1 MTQNKQPQK
10 YISKKQTL
18 REQRVIARQRQ
29 QWVWV
34 GIGLLA
40 LVFAGAFIFW
50 PRPTAEPVDATRL
63 TDDPS
68 LGSVAAKVTIVEYGD
83 FGCSACQAWH
93 RAGIVEQI
101 RAKYGDKVRFVW
113 RDFPVITPQSPKAA
127 EAAQCAYDQGKFWE
141 YHDLLYDRA
150 PAIGLSDLKSYAS
163 QLGLDTTKFNQCLDS
178 GQYQAAVD
186 RDKQEAFA
194 RGFRGTPSFLIND
207 KPLAGPPSLQY
218 LQNLIDSILGIGGD
232 FFQGIGVD

>member
-1 MTQNKQPQK
+1 MTQNKQPPK
-10 YISKKQTL
+10 NISKKQTL
-18 REQRVIARQRQ
+18 REKRVIARQRQ

-50 PRPTAEPVDATRL
+50 TRPKIEPVAATRL

-68 LGSVAAKVTIVEYGD
+68 QGSVTAKVTIVEYGD

-93 RAGIVEQI
+93 RTGIVEQI

-127 EAAQCAYDQGKFWE
+127 EAAQCAFDQGKFWE

-150 PAIGLSDLKSYAS
+150 PAIGQSDLKRYAG
-163 QLGLDTTKFNQCLDS
+163 QLGLDTVTFNQCLDS
-178 GQYQAAVD
+178 GQYQATVD
-186 RDKQEAFA
+186 RDKQEAFS

-218 LQNLIDSILGIGGD
+218 LQSLIDSILGTGG
-232 FFQGIGVD
+232 